1 MWSQRETPNPSPNRR
16 SPTVDRR
23 VVSAPPYLTDHL
35 TKITGMAKK
44 PAICAECG
52 LGGWNWKCVECGC
65 ESGIRQGSPGYNPAA
80 NARIARMRGAGEG
93 SLSMHTGQ
101 PPTSSPASRSAD
113 QPAAASTPTPPAD
126 SDPDT
131 LSKAIRHLQGAGA
144 ADFTGSARAASLG
157 GFFVGLGWFVVVVS
171 VIGGIA
177 LMATTE
183 STGYRN
189 EHPNVLAGVIVLVS
203 GSIEGF
209 VLVMLGSFVQATLEF
224 QSLVGGFFKRLTTM
238 FLP

>member
-1 MWSQRETPNPSPNRR
+1 M
-16 SPTVDRR
+16 RR
-23 VVSAPPYLTDHL
+23 VVYDPPYLTDHL

-52 LGGWNWKCVECGC
+52 LGGWNWKCAECGC
-65 ESGIRQGSPGYNPAA
+65 ESGIPQGSPGYSPAVT
-80 NARIARMRGAGEG
+80 ARVARMRGAGKR

-101 PPTSSPASRSAD
+101 PPTSSPASGSAD

-126 SDPDT
+126 SAPDT

-157 GFFVGLGWFVVVVS
+157 GFFVVLGWIVVGLS

-177 LMATTE
+177 LMAITE
-183 STGYRN
+183 PISRYDDH
-189 EHPNVLAGVIVLVS
+189 HPYVIEGVVVLATGAIQ
-203 GSIEGF
+203 GF
-209 VLVMLGSFVQATLEF
+209 VLVMIGSFVQATLEF

>member
-1 MWSQRETPNPSPNRR
+1 MPKM
-16 SPTVDRR
+16 RR
-23 VVSAPPYLTDHL
+23 VVYDPPYLTDHL

-52 LGGWNWKCVECGC
+52 LGGWNWKCGECGC
-65 ESGIRQGSPGYNPAA
+65 ESGIRQGSPGYNPAV
-80 NARIARMRGAGEG
+80 NARVARMRGAGEG

-101 PPTSSPASRSAD
+101 PPTSSPASGSAD

-177 LMATTE
+177 LMVITE
-183 STGYRN
+183 PISRYD
-189 EHPNVLAGVIVLVS
+189 EHHPYVIEGAVVLATGAIQ
-203 GSIEGF
+203 GF
-209 VLVMLGSFVQATLEF
+209 VLVMIGSFVQATLEF

>member
-1 MWSQRETPNPSPNRR
+1 MPKM
-16 SPTVDRR
+16 RR
-23 VVSAPPYLTDHL
+23 VVSDPPYLTNHL

-65 ESGIRQGSPGYNPAA
+65 ESGIRQGSPGYNPAV
-80 NARIARMRGAGEG
+80 NARVARMRGAGEG

-101 PPTSSPASRSAD
+101 PPTSSPASGSAD

-177 LMATTE
+177 LMAITE
-183 STGYRN
+183 PISRYD
-189 EHPNVLAGVIVLVS
+189 EHHPYVIEGAVVLATGAIQ
-203 GSIEGF
+203 GF
-209 VLVMLGSFVQATLEF
+209 VLVMIGSFVQATLEF